1 MDVCAEVFSA
11 HRFAGANGC
20 TEHSITIEAS
30 PELSLP
36 RQIDSIEQR
45 YAEALQSLSLPPDS
59 AIFRRI
65 YLSDAANQAALLRT
79 SPLFAEPMDSPV
91 AVAMVQQPP
100 LPDAKLA
107 LFAYHLESP
116 DPISKKQLSPE
127 HLLVEKNGLGHL
139 WSTRM
144 CAGRADAPTS
154 TAEQTTELF
163 DRLVTTLSANDA
175 SLADNCVRTWLYVK
189 DVDYF
194 YQEMVAARTALF
206 ARHGLDRDTHYIAS
220 TGIEGSC
227 SHRYDTVL
235 MDAYSI
241 LGLRREQISYL
252 NDFERLCAT
261 KDYNVT
267 FERGTRIGYADRA
280 HHFISGTASID
291 TAGAVV
297 HPGDVVGQLAHTL
310 DNIDA
315 LLRSG
320 GGSIDDMTHFL
331 VYLRDPSD
339 FAAIDARLRERF
351 AHIPRLVLRGAVC
364 RPEWL
369 IEIEGIA
376 ITAQHQP
383 QLPNF

>member
-65 YLSDAANQAALLRT
+65 YLSDAANQATLLRT

-163 DRLVTTLSANDA
+163 DRLVTTLADNRA

-241 LGLRREQISYL
+241 LGLRPEQISYL

>member
-127 HLLVEKNGLGHL
+127 HLLVEKSGLGHL

-163 DRLVTTLSANDA
+163 DRLVTTLADNRA

-241 LGLRREQISYL
+241 LGLRPEQISYL

>member
-163 DRLVTTLSANDA
+163 DRLVTTLADNRA

-241 LGLRREQISYL
+241 LGLRPEQISYL

>member
-11 HRFAGANGC
+11 HRFVGANGC

-45 YAEALQSLSLPPDS
+45 YAEALQSLSLPPGS

-79 SPLFAEPMDSPV
+79 SPLVAEPMDSPV

-154 TAEQTTELF
+154 TAAQTTELF
-163 DRLVTTLSANDA
+163 DRLVTTLSDNRA

-241 LGLRREQISYL
+241 LGLRPEQISYL
-252 NDFERLCAT
+252 NDFQRLCAT

-320 GGSIDDMTHFL
+320 GGGIDDMTHFL

-339 FAAIDARLRERF
+339 FAAIDARLAERF
-351 AHIPRLVLRGAVC
+351 PHIPRLVLRGAVC

>member
-163 DRLVTTLSANDA
+163 DRLVTTLADNRA

-241 LGLRREQISYL
+241 LGLCPEQISYL